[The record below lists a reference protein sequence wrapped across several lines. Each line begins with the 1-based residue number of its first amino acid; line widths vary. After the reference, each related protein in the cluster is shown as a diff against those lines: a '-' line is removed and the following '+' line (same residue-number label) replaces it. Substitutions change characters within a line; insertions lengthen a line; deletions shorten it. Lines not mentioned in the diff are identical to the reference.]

1 VDGGYIRGM
10 PTKTVSVEWESRH
23 GHDIHVVRGQQ
34 SVALWEGLVLIP
46 DVGPPVF
53 GDVPTS
59 YPGDVQSLT
68 FVPLFRNTGP
78 NSQGRFVNF
87 GVEVEARTGQVFALA
102 TPPTTVVDNF
112 VIEARVRLTTGGTKV
127 ARIRIHVHDRLD
139 RAWLTPSTLSIR
151 MGIPKPGH
159 AFGVLAAFSDGTVGD
174 ISFDHEVTYFT
185 AIPGN
190 NSPVDLNNSTGQM
203 VGRQPTA
210 TSQPETVTA
219 QIPAS
224 LGGPPPGGNPTG
236 KVNILPRW
244 SGVPA
249 TFAGGAGRQF
259 IDDVPNVLILG
270 DGFQQGESLAFHELA
285 RQLVQQLWANDGMFP
300 YGRLKGSMN
309 FWSAFTPS
317 REKGISTLPELYEV
331 RTSRGP
337 HGERVPIP
345 QVPGAGSDVYRLA
358 ELVYLVG
365 LPTRQRAALAEQA
378 LIGYWTSVFDNV
390 VASRINTRLVNA
402 WKALATRKLANEHD
416 TAFGLVNGRRPRRE
430 EEEKVESI
438 FFHHRRGNRADLDV
452 FISALVDRLDPVN
465 PNNPIG
471 RLWNSTPAQ
480 GQVGKSRDRVVVLC
494 AGAVR
499 SGNAIV
505 NADDLKLTDLIGVA
519 LADTLEVPIRPGAT
533 PPELEAPGHGLPIRP
548 GGRLSSSSLAVHV
561 MAHEL
566 THSFALGDEYGIQPG
581 EIPAP
586 IRAMSEA
593 RHNLYVRPG
602 PPHPPL
608 SAENV
613 PWRWPRLA
621 KAAALTGPPQR
632 VGATQ
637 TYRLPMSRRQVAFF
651 RVGQVARLR
660 AALPGRV
667 VSDALTVR
675 SINPTDNV
683 VVVDDSSGTLAAQ
696 LANFPAGS
704 VLCVPVPALPP
715 AGSDQWAELMA
726 RRTRLRVNT
735 TRGPLNAPSED
746 PTRPCAPGRNES
758 EDQPSS
764 NWPSNGRPN
773 PPADPTW
780 IVGLYE
786 GGSTYACGIYHPTNR
801 CRMRM
806 LTDRFCLVCQY
817 VLIDLIDAR
826 VHGVLERRIRD
837 QKLYPLP
844 S

>member
-1 VDGGYIRGM
+1 M
-10 PTKTVSVEWESRH
+10 PTKTVSVEWEGHH
-23 GHDIHVVRGQQ
+23 GHDIHVVRGHQ
-34 SVALWEGLVLIP
+34 SVPLWEGLLLIP
-46 DVGPPVF
+46 DVGDPVF
-53 GDVPTS
+53 GDVPS
-59 YPGDVQSLT
+59 AYPDDVQSLT

-78 NSQGRFVNF
+78 NSQGRIVNF
-87 GVEVEARTGQVFALA
+87 GVEVVAQTGQVFAPA
-102 TPPTTVVDNF
+102 TPPGTVVDNF
-112 VIEARVRLTTGGTKV
+112 VIEARVSLTTGGTKV

-139 RAWLTPSTLSIR
+139 RAWLTPSELSIR
-151 MGIPKPGH
+151 MRIPEPGH
-159 AFGVLAAFSDGTVGD
+159 AFGVLAAFSDGTIGD

-190 NSPVDLNNSTGQM
+190 ISPVDLDNSTGEM

-219 QIPAS
+219 QIPAA

-236 KVNILPRW
+236 KVHILHPW
-244 SGVPA
+244 SSEPA
-249 TFAGGAGRQF
+249 TLIAGGAGRQF

-270 DGFQQGESLAFHELA
+270 DGFQPGESPAFHELA
-285 RQLVQQLWANDGMFP
+285 RQLVQQLWANDGTFP

-331 RTSRGP
+331 TTNKGP
-337 HGERVPIP
+337 YGVRVPIP
-345 QVPGAGSDVYRLA
+345 REPTAGSGVYKLE

-365 LPTRQRAALAEQA
+365 LPTRQRAGLAQQA
-378 LIGYWTSVFDNV
+378 LVTYWMSVFDNV
-390 VASRINTRLVNA
+390 VQSRINTPLVNA

-438 FFHHRRGNRADLDV
+438 FFHRRRGHRRDLDV
-452 FISALVDRLDPVN
+452 FISALVDHRDPVT

-471 RLWNSTPAQ
+471 RLWNSTPTL
-480 GQVGKSRDRVVVLC
+480 GPIGKSRDRVVVLC
-494 AGAVR
+494 AGAVL

-505 NADDLKLTDLIGVA
+505 NAADLKLTDLIGVG
-519 LADTLEVPIRPGAT
+519 LADTTTVPIKSGAT
-533 PPELEAPGHGLPIRP
+533 PPELEAPGHGLPIAA
-548 GGRLSSSSLAVHV
+548 GRKLSSSSLVIHV

-566 THSFALGDEYGIQPG
+566 THSFQLGDEYGIQPG
-581 EIPAP
+581 DIPARE
-586 IRAMSEA
+586 RAMSVA
-593 RHNLYVRPG
+593 RHNLYVPPG

-632 VGATQ
+632 VGTTQ
-637 TYRLPMSRRQVAFF
+637 TFRLPMSRRQVGFF

-660 AALPGRV
+660 AALPSRL
-667 VSDALTVR
+667 VSDAVTVR

-683 VVVDDSSGTLAAQ
+683 VVVEDSSGTLATQ

-704 VLCVPVPALPP
+704 VLCVPIPALPP

-726 RRTRLRVNT
+726 RRTRLRINA
-735 TRGPLNAPSED
+735 TRGPLNAPPPPGD
-746 PTRPCAPGRNES
+746 PTRACGPGPNES
-758 EDQPSS
+758 SDQPSS
-764 NWPSNGRPN
+764 NWPPGGRPN
-773 PPADPTW
+773 PPADHTW
-780 IVGLYE
+780 IVGMYE

-806 LTDRFCLVCQY
+806 LKDRFCLVCQY

-826 VHGVLERRIRD
+826 MHGALEQRIRD